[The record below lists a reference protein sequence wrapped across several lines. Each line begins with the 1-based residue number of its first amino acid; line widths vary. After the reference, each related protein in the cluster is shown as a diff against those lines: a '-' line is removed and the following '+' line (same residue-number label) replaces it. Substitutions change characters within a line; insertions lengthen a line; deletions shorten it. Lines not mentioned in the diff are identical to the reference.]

1 MFLLAPL
8 IPAYFE
14 TTMRALVPLLILI
27 SLMTASFA
35 LAEKPKSN
43 TSKASPAWEEW
54 PQWRGPRG
62 DGTWNGPP
70 LKTNW
75 PETGLKK
82 LWSHELG
89 GGYGGISVSGRK
101 LYVMD
106 RPIASTEDRKNAAGI
121 HSHRVK
127 RKNVERILCFDA
139 LTGRQIWSHEYP
151 CDYEK
156 LDYGNGP
163 RAAPTVVDGL
173 VYTLGTMGD
182 ACCLSAETGKV
193 IWKKQ
198 LVKNFGGQVPQWGY
212 AAAPFVTGD
221 LVILLPGGKEQGT
234 AIVALDRKTG
244 AERWRSLSDTAGYA
258 TPLLVPHEGS
268 TQLIVWTPNHIHSV
282 DPESGRH
289 FWSVPYKITY
299 GVAIANP
306 IAHEGL
312 VFVAGYWEGSKAIQ
326 LGKQPEQAQLK
337 WEDRRT
343 LRGLMSQPL
352 YQDGYAYLLDKKFGL
367 TCFEFATGKKI
378 WDDDN
383 QMTPGNT
390 RNPQATLVWLKQQEP
405 RALILNSEGDLILAE
420 LTPAGYKELAR
431 TDLIGETWAHPAY
444 AENRIF
450 LRSNTQLIA
459 YELPTVESIP
469 DSP

>member
-1 MFLLAPL
+1 
-8 IPAYFE
+8 
-14 TTMRALVPLLILI
+14 MRALFPLIALTCLIPPPTIQATPPI
-27 SLMTASFA
+27 SPTT
-35 LAEKPKSN
+35 K
-43 TSKASPAWEEW
+43 TDTTWEEW

-75 PETGLKK
+75 PKSGLKK
-82 LWSHELG
+82 LWAHDLG
-89 GGYGGISVSGRK
+89 GGYGGISVAHQK
-101 LYVMD
+101 VYVMD
-106 RPIASTEDRKNAAGI
+106 RPAVSAEDQQNASGI

-127 RKNVERILCFDA
+127 RQNIERILCFDA
-139 LTGRQIWSHEYP
+139 LTGKKIWAREYP
-151 CDYEK
+151 CDYK
-156 LDYGNGP
+156 DLDYGNGP
-163 RAAPTVVDGL
+163 RAAPTIVEEV

-182 ACCLSAETGKV
+182 VRCLSAKTGDV

-198 LVKNFGGQVPQWGY
+198 LVTDFGGKVPQWGY
-212 AAAPFVTGD
+212 AAAPYVIGD

-244 AERWRSLSDTAGYA
+244 TERWRSLSDTAGYA
-258 TPLLVPHEGS
+258 TPLLIQHQGQN
-268 TQLIVWTPNHIHSV
+268 QLIVWSPNHIHSI
-282 DPESGRH
+282 DPNTGQH

-312 VFVAGYWEGSKAIQ
+312 VFVAGYWDGSKAIQ
-326 LGKQPEQAQLK
+326 LGSQPEQADLK
-337 WEDRRT
+337 WEDRRN

-352 YQDGYAYLLDKKFGL
+352 YRDGYAYLLDKKFGL

-383 QMTPGNT
+383 RMTPGNT
-390 RNPQATLVWLKQQEP
+390 RNPQATMVWLKHQEP

-420 LTPAGYKELAR
+420 LTPAGYRELTR
-431 TDLIGETWAHPAY
+431 TNLIGETWAHPAY

-450 LRSNTQLIA
+450 LRSNTQIIA
-459 YELPTVESIP
+459 YELPVAEPIDESP
-469 DSP
+469 